1 MDVDVARNSVKVR
14 DSEVILDM
22 LPVTIGRGAEASIQ
36 VRDRWASRLNCEIGE
51 VDGTLFVRD
60 LESRNGTLV
69 NGEHVT
75 ESVLHFGDHLTI
87 GTSTFVVSRCGQTPL
102 LSLITPDVVNRDNVL
117 DDCWRTT
124 QALQRYPE

>member
-69 NGEHVT
+69 KSG
-75 ESVLHFGDHLTI
+75 SPL
-87 GTSTFVVSRCGQTPL
+87 SRG
-102 LSLITPDVVNRDNVL
+102 
-117 DDCWRTT
+117 
-124 QALQRYPE
+124 